1 MKAAIWHE
9 KKDIRIEEINIPVPG
24 SNEVLVKIKACGICG
39 SDLHEYN
46 NGPFIIPSKPHPLT
60 GLCAGPVILG
70 HEFSAEVVESGTAVT
85 GYMVG
90 DRVTASA
97 LIVCNECHY
106 CKTGAYNMCIKL
118 GSTGFAA
125 NGGFAEYAILQ
136 DYALYRLPDSVNDD
150 MGTFVEPLSV
160 AIHAVKRS
168 RLKIG
173 DTAIVIGA
181 GPVGLLVMQACIFAG
196 ATQVYI
202 VEPIKKRRDIA
213 LKCGASA
220 VFDPSHDDVGKA
232 ITMLTNGL
240 RANVAFDCVG
250 SQAAFDTAMK
260 VTGRRGTI
268 CVVGL
273 SIKSIQTPFI
283 RLWGHEK
290 EIVFSSGYENEFPIA
305 IKLLESKKISVVEM
319 ISGRI
324 NLENLIEKGI
334 RPLVESAENYIKII
348 VYPNDSIII

>member
-1 MKAAIWHE
+1 
-9 KKDIRIEEINIPVPG
+9 
-24 SNEVLVKIKACGICG
+24 
-39 SDLHEYN
+39 
-46 NGPFIIPSKPHPLT
+46 
-60 GLCAGPVILG
+60 
-70 HEFSAEVVESGTAVT
+70 
-85 GYMVG
+85 
-90 DRVTASA
+90 
-97 LIVCNECHY
+97 
-106 CKTGAYNMCIKL
+106 MCIKL